1 MSKEELK
8 NKAEQAWVGC
18 DGCSQDDKQ
27 MWINGYLAGALSNQN
42 ELPTHNEDELLNYP
56 YPDKLLDEDGYP
68 TEAALNYIK
77 NWSCGFVNGTYVLGK
92 YYKNLD
98 FTDLIEYI
106 QSIWYYD
113 DAVVYEDG
121 LLEIHTL
128 GWSGNEEVIHVLRNT
143 TLWMMRHKATQSGG
157 HYYFR
162 IDKDSEYTWG
172 VEKVKALF

>member
-1 MSKEELK
+1 MANKE
-8 NKAEQAWVGC
+8 
-18 DGCSQDDKQ
+18 
-27 MWINGYLAGALSNQN
+27 
-42 ELPTHNEDELLNYP
+42 EDELLDYP

-68 TEAALNYIK
+68 TEQALDYIK

-106 QSIWYYD
+106 RSIWYYD
-113 DAVVYEDG
+113 DAIVYKHG

-128 GWSGNEEVIHVLRNT
+128 GWSGNEDIIQELRNT
-143 TLWMMRHKATQSGG
+143 TMWQFRHEATESGG

-162 IDKDSEYTWG
+162 LNKKSRYTWA
-172 VEKVKALF
+172 VKRVKALW